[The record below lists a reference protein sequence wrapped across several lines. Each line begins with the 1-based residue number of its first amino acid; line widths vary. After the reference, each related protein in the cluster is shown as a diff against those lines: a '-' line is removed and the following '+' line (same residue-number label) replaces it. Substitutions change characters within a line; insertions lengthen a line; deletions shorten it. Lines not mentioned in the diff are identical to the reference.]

1 MVWFSNRRKGF
12 RNGSKSGM
20 PAFCCE
26 VGRAFNFFSKNQE
39 NIPRAVARFEN
50 STGNKTTVSK
60 VVHAAKGAFSLLSQE
75 QRLDQVLLV
84 AQAFP
89 VDPRLCWVT
98 QINVYLF
105 SCVSRLP
112 KGRHIGYRLFT
123 SRFATWIFFLFCFVF
138 FDPRVELRALRK
150 LGKCSYAPGPLFGF
164 DTRPCYIVQVALNF

>member
-1 MVWFSNRRKGF
+1 MVWFSNCRKGF
-12 RNGSKSGM
+12 RNGSKSGI
-20 PAFCCE
+20 PALCCE

-84 AQAFP
+84 AQALP
-89 VDPRLCWVT
+89 VGPRLCWVT
-98 QINVYLF
+98 QINVCLF

-112 KGRHIGYRLFT
+112 KGRHIRYRLFT
-123 SRFATWIFFLFCFVF
+123 SKFATCFFFPVLFCFLTQGWNS
-138 FDPRVELRALRK
+138 E
-150 LGKCSYAPGPLFGF
+150 
-164 DTRPCYIVQVALNF
+164 PCVS